1 MARYTDESKDQ
12 VREAIDFVELV
23 AARTGGDLR
32 RSGPHAYMGLCPFHD
47 ERTPS
52 FSVEPVA
59 KLFHC
64 FGCGESGDVFDFVM
78 KTENVDFGGALEL
91 LADRCGVRLER
102 VAEDPRDAERRG
114 AGGRVG
120 GGPGSAAP

>member
-1 MARYTDESKDQ
+1 M
-12 VREAIDFVELV
+12 
-23 AARTGGDLR
+23 R
-32 RSGPHAYMGLCPFHD
+32 RSGPHSYMGLCPFHD

-78 KTENVDFGGALEL
+78 KTENVDFGSALEL
-91 LADRCGVRLER
+91 LADRCGVKLER
-102 VAEDPRDAERRG
+102 VAEDPRDAQRRERRG
-114 AGGRVG
+114 GARRRAGGPAGGLRAGPWGGRGGARG
-120 GGPGSAAP
+120 GG